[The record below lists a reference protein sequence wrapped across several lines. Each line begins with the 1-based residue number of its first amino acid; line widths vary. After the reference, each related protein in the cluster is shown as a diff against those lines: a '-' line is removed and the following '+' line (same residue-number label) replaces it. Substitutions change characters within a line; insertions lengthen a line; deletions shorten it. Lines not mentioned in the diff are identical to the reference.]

1 MIHIAVV
8 DDEKSY
14 ISQIQQYLEQFER
27 ESGETIKVSVFS
39 DGDSIVHKYNSEY
52 DIILMDVEMKFMDGM
67 SAAEEIRKKDSEVV
81 IIFITNMPQYAIRGY
96 AVDALDYILKP
107 VSYFAFSQ
115 CLQKAIVRRNN
126 RAAKFVVINLKKGTA
141 RINIENIIYIET
153 AGHSTVYHTVE
164 GDYESYVSLNEAEE
178 QLKQYHFFRISKWC
192 LVNIALVDNYQ
203 DGYISLGKTT
213 LAVSRSKR
221 KELLDKLITY
231 WGEVI

>member
-52 DIILMDVEMKFMDGM
+52 DIIFMDVEMKFMDGM

-192 LVNIALVDNYQ
+192 LVNIAHVDNYQ

-221 KELLDKLITY
+221 KELLDKLVTY

>member
-153 AGHSTVYHTVE
+153 AGRRTVYHTVE

-192 LVNIALVDNYQ
+192 LVNIALIDNYQ
-203 DGYISLGKTT
+203 DGYISLGKTK

>member
-192 LVNIALVDNYQ
+192 LVNIALIDNYQ
-203 DGYISLGKTT
+203 DGYISLGKTK

>member
-27 ESGETIKVSVFS
+27 ESGETIKVSVFY

-52 DIILMDVEMKFMDGM
+52 DIIFMDVEMKFMDGM

-164 GDYESYVSLNEAEE
+164 GDYESYVSLNEVEE

-221 KELLDKLITY
+221 KELLDKLVTY

>member
-81 IIFITNMPQYAIRGY
+81 IIFITNMTQYAIRGY

>member
-27 ESGETIKVSVFS
+27 ESGEIIKVSVFY
-39 DGDSIVHKYNSEY
+39 DGDSIVHKYRSQY

-221 KELLDKLITY
+221 KELLDKLVTY

>member
-164 GDYESYVSLNEAEE
+164 GDYESYVSLNEAEA

-192 LVNIALVDNYQ
+192 LVTIALIDNYQ
-203 DGYISLGKTT
+203 DGYISLGKTK